1 MIIYYHFNVLI
12 SNRDDYAKNLFFQWV
27 NGSWKLSLAYDL
39 LLSNGFNGYHTTTIN
54 GKGELALADVITLA
68 AEIGLSKQYAT
79 QTIEELTEKCAARK
93 MVKFRLR

>member
-39 LLSNGFNGYHTTTIN
+39 LLSNGFNGYEFN
-54 GKGELALADVITLA
+54 DEF
-68 AEIGLSKQYAT
+68 Q
-79 QTIEELTEKCAARK
+79 
-93 MVKFRLR
+93 

>member
-27 NGSWKLSLAYDL
+27 NGSWKLSQAYDL

-68 AEIGLSKQYAT
+68 AEIGLSEQYAT

>member
-12 SNRDDYAKNLFFQWV
+12 LNRDDHAKNLSFQWV
-27 NGSWKLSLAYDL
+27 NGAWKLLSAYGL
-39 LLSNGFNGYHTTTIN
+39 LSSNGFNGYHITTIN
-54 GKGELALADVITLA
+54 GKVEPALADVITLA
-68 AEIGLSKQYAT
+68 AEIGLSKQYAI

>member
-1 MIIYYHFNVLI
+1 MPKTYF
-12 SNRDDYAKNLFFQWV
+12 SNGLTDHGNFRWLM
-27 NGSWKLSLAYDL
+27 
-39 LLSNGFNGYHTTTIN
+39 LSNGFNGYHTTTIN

-68 AEIGLSKQYAT
+68 AEIGLSEQYAT